1 MELNRAS
8 RSTRGKRMRDLLGD
22 ELDAD
27 EEFWNQDAF
36 ADEEDDASFE
46 GNESPPEDVIDSDFD
61 QPEVVEA
68 APVEEDVKEKKRKAN
83 TAYKDSAA
91 TRKNNANPPSKG
103 RPGGRPRKTGLNIEM
118 EVFNRS
124 MRRTT
129 KMASA
134 QTMQKRRER
143 EQEDTKRR
151 IKKEERD
158 QFREEERELTQEE
171 LMKEALKTEEINK
184 ASYLELVRLEE
195 EKKRLPPTKQ
205 KVQPGPRLVLRSRDG
220 KQTLSFTA
228 EELPRDIF
236 PRESTLAAAVQP
248 MCVVTGLPAKYKDP
262 KTGSYYATV
271 KAFKILRSGGKL
283 KSPAASPEPER
294 EVSAEEEENPSETK
308 PVESEEKVNAEPASK
323 ETDQGR
329 EDPIST

>member
-22 ELDAD
+22 ELEAD

-46 GNESPPEDVIDSDFD
+46 GNESAPEDVIDSDFD
-61 QPEVVEA
+61 QPEVVEV
-68 APVEEDVKEKKRKAN
+68 APVEEEVREKKRKAN
-83 TAYKDSAA
+83 TVYKDSAA
-91 TRKNNANPPSKG
+91 TKKNSANHTAKRG
-103 RPGGRPRKTGLNIEM
+103 RGGRPRKTGLNIEL

-158 QFREEERELTQEE
+158 QFREVERELTQEE

-195 EKKRLPPTKQ
+195 EKKRLPATKQ
-205 KVQPGPRLVLRSRDG
+205 QIQRGPRLTFRSRDG

-228 EELPRDIF
+228 EEHASDIF
-236 PRESTLAAAVQP
+236 PKESTLATAVQP
-248 MCVVTGLPAKYKDP
+248 MCVITGLPAKYKDP
-262 KTGSYYATV
+262 KTGSYFATV
-271 KAFKILRSGGKL
+271 EAFKILRSRGKP
-283 KSPAASPEPER
+283 KSPPASPEPEH
-294 EVSAEEEENPSETK
+294 EVAAEKEENPSETK
-308 PVESEEKVNAEPASK
+308 PVESEEKDDAQPASK
-323 ETDQGR
+323 AADQER

>member
-46 GNESPPEDVIDSDFD
+46 GNESAPEDVIDSDFD

-83 TAYKDSAA
+83 TVYKDSAA
-91 TRKNNANPPSKG
+91 AKKNNANPAAKRGRGG
-103 RPGGRPRKTGLNIEM
+103 RPGKPGLNIKM

-158 QFREEERELTQEE
+158 QLREEERELTQEE

-205 KVQPGPRLVLRSRDG
+205 QEERGPRVMLRSRDG

-228 EELPRDIF
+228 DELIRDIF
-236 PRESTLAAAVQP
+236 PKQSTLTAAVRP
-248 MCVVTGLPAKYKDP
+248 ICVVTGLPAKYKDP
-262 KTGSYYATV
+262 RTDSYYATV
-271 KAFKILRSGGKL
+271 EAFKILRSGGKM
-283 KSPAASPEPER
+283 KSPSASPEPEY
-294 EVSAEEEENPSETK
+294 EVPEEEEENPLESK
-308 PVESEEKVNAEPASK
+308 PVESEEKVDTEPAPK

-329 EDPIST
+329 EDPVST